1 MSIFIKF
8 LNYKPFQ
15 LSDLEYK
22 SFLLNS
28 IDINNAKRY
37 ICDLVSFRFNILLNE
52 DRSFFFKI
60 NCLSIH
66 DINDLIDVIKSRKNN
81 FIEVQGKLFGGKGG
95 FGSLLK
101 KQKATKKIKKNLD
114 SCKTLDGR
122 RLRDV
127 NIEKSKK
134 NAIIKK
140 IEEENLINKYLN
152 PSENKVFRTKDSRN
166 INELNKNNE
175 EDLEM
180 EKSFQ
185 KSISYLKNKRLK
197 NTNKNI
203 NDRNI
208 ISLNDVGLNINRTNK
223 IEENNYNELNIN
235 EEFKSNN
242 LNNFIQEDNHN
253 SISNY
258 NIKTESNKSNKMKK
272 ENTSNLNEIN
282 NIENEL
288 FELL

>member
-37 ICDLVSFRFNILLNE
+37 IFDLVSFRFNILLNE

-127 NIEKSKK
+127 NIEKSNK
-134 NAIIKK
+134 NVIIKK

-197 NTNKNI
+197 NTNKNN
-203 NDRNI
+203 NDHNI
-208 ISLNDVGLNINRTNK
+208 ISLNDVGLNIKRTNK

-235 EEFKSNN
+235 EEIKSNN

-258 NIKTESNKSNKMKK
+258 NIKTEPKKSNKMKN